1 MVKLHMNYIYIAT
14 VSLRVIATVVMSV
27 VSYFVIEIVLRN
39 EAIRKSIKTIGQE
52 SIIRACQCLLVAS
65 MLIPRLIQ

>member
-39 EAIRKSIKTIGQE
+39 EAIRS
-52 SIIRACQCLLVAS
+52 LLKLLDRKA
-65 MLIPRLIQ
+65 